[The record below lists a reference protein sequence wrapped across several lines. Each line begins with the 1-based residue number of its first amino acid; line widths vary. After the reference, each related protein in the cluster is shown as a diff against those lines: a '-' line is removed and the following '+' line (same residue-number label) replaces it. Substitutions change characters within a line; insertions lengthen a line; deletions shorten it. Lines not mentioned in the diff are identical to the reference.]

1 MGRYYSNQFG
11 EEGKFWFAVQP
22 SDDPESVYGGVDV
35 TDVTDIAN
43 ESEESGYDAGY
54 IDYDIFDGELV
65 KKKLDEQ
72 YDILEVPKDKRK
84 FNVPIGERGKYI
96 WEELFDYIFSYEKPD
111 GFDGIPYGDYKDGE
125 HITYY
130 ALSKEKELAASRID
144 LGLFIL
150 KTIRRAGVCSMTAE
164 L

>member
-1 MGRYYSNQFG
+1 MGRFYQNQFG

-22 SDDPESVYGGVDV
+22 SDDPETVFDGVDV
-35 TDVTDIAN
+35 TEIDDEDEDDN
-43 ESEESGYDAGY
+43 DYY
-54 IDYDIFDGELV
+54 IDYDIDDAEYV

-72 YDILEVPKDKRK
+72 YDILGVPKEKRR
-84 FNVPIGERGKYI
+84 FDVPIGERGKYI
-96 WEELFDYIFSYEKPD
+96 WEELFDYIFSHEKPD

-130 ALSKEKELAASRID
+130 ALSKEKELAASRLD

-150 KTIRRAGVCSMTAE
+150 DTIRRAGVCSMTAE